1 MNQMLIK
8 IRSASAGPCVGFNE
22 LDGRAGR
29 GILLI
34 GLSRLHGKAA
44 LDEVK
49 AWLKIDAIQ
58 RKIEEAATAS
68 RFAGRQKKL
77 PCKPN

>member
-1 MNQMLIK
+1 M
-8 IRSASAGPCVGFNE
+8 GFNE
-22 LDGRAGR
+22 LDGRAAGR

-34 GLSRLHGKAA
+34 GLSRLHGKAT
-44 LDEVK
+44 LDGLK

-68 RFAGRQKKL
+68 RIAGWQKVEL
-77 PCKPN
+77 TSVM